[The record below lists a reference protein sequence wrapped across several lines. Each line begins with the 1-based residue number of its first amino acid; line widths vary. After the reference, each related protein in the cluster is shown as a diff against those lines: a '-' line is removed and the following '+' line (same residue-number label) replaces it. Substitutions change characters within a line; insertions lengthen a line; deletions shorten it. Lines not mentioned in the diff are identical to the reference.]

1 MNGGARVRSW
11 TDLDVA
17 PGAHGEGRLVVSETY
32 AGVDIA
38 IPFHVA
44 RGQRDGPAV
53 FVLAAVHGD
62 EINGT
67 GAIRHIL
74 TERPFELQA
83 GTLVMVPVVNLMGF
97 ERHSRYLPDRRDL
110 NRSFPGSPTGSLASR
125 LAHAVFTGLVKP
137 CQYGIDLHTAAVRRT
152 NFPNVRADM
161 THPRTAEFARA
172 FGAELT
178 VHGKGPDGSL
188 RAAAVSQGIA
198 TLILEAGEVWKVEP
212 TYVEH
217 AVRGIRNCLI
227 HLGMVAGQPE
237 APGYRIEVDESRWV
251 RAEYGGFLSFH
262 VGPGSIV
269 AKGEPIATNTDLLG
283 NEKNV
288 VEAPRSGIVLG
299 MTTIPSV
306 APGDPICHIAYP
318 KQGQLKMAE
327 AAQDAL
333 GGDHLHER
341 TREDLARNV
350 HVSEAPAAADER
362 VEEAGEPGRST

>member
-1 MNGGARVRSW
+1 MKRGMGVLAW
-11 TDLDVA
+11 TDLGVE
-17 PGAHGEGRLVVSETY
+17 PGGHKDGKLVVSESY

-38 IPFHVA
+38 IPFSVW
-44 RGQRDGPAV
+44 RGRRDGPAV
-53 FVLAAVHGD
+53 FITAAVHGD

-67 GAIRHIL
+67 GTIRHIL
-74 TERPFELQA
+74 MHWPFTLAA

-97 ERHSRYLPDRRDL
+97 ERNSRYLPDRRDL
-110 NRSFPGSPTGSLASR
+110 NRSFPGSPAGSLAAR
-125 LAHAVFTGLVKP
+125 LAHAVFEGIVKP

-161 THPRTAEFARA
+161 KHPDTARLARA

-178 VHGKGPDGSL
+178 VHGGGPDGSL
-188 RAAAVSQGIA
+188 RAAAGESGIP
-198 TLILEAGEVWKVEP
+198 TIILEAGEVWKVEP

-227 HLGMVAGQPE
+227 HLGMVEGQPE
-237 APGYRIEVDESRWV
+237 EPAYRIEADQTKWI
-251 RAEYGGFLSFH
+251 RAEKGGFLSFH
-262 VGPGSIV
+262 VGPGTIV
-269 AKGEPIATNTDLLG
+269 NAGDPIATNTDLLG
-283 NEKNV
+283 GEPSII
-288 VEAPRSGIVLG
+288 EAPQPGVVLG

-318 KQGQLKMAE
+318 SRGELRKAE

-333 GGDHLHER
+333 ADHHLHER

-350 HVSEAPAAADER
+350 HLSEAQ
-362 VEEAGEPGRST
+362 EPNNNG

>member
-1 MNGGARVRSW
+1 MKPRVGVHSW

-17 PGAHGEGRLVVSETY
+17 PGGHKEGRLVVSESY

-38 IPFHVA
+38 IPFSVW
-44 RGQRDGPAV
+44 RGKHDGPAV
-53 FVLAAVHGD
+53 FITAAVHGD

-74 TERPFELQA
+74 MHWPFTLSA
-83 GTLVMVPVVNLMGF
+83 GTLVLVPVVNLMGF
-97 ERHSRYLPDRRDL
+97 ERNSRYLPDRRDL
-110 NRSFPGSPTGSLASR
+110 NRSFPGSATGSLAAR
-125 LAHAVFTGLVKP
+125 LAHAVFEGLVKP

-152 NFPNVRADM
+152 NFPNVRADLSD
-161 THPRTAEFARA
+161 PAIAAFARA

-178 VHGKGPDGSL
+178 MHGGGPDGSL
-188 RAAAVSQGIA
+188 RAAACQAGIP

-227 HLGMVAGQPE
+227 HLGMVEGEPE
-237 APGYRIEVDESRWV
+237 APGYRIEADTSKWV
-251 RAEYGGFLSFH
+251 RAEHGGFLSFH
-262 VGPGSIV
+262 VAPGEFIN
-269 AKGEPIATNTDLLG
+269 KGDPIATNTDLLG
-283 NEKNV
+283 TEQNII
-288 VEAPRSGIVLG
+288 EAPQSGIILG

-318 KQGQLKMAE
+318 SSGALEKAE

-333 GGDHLHER
+333 ADHHLHER

-350 HVSEAPAAADER
+350 HLSEAP
-362 VEEAGEPGRST
+362 EARE